1 MILSPETP
9 RSKCIGRVAIAG
21 QCVTARFPEKDE
33 TWRAACKKLLY
44 AWGANRWERAFGV
57 GVNLTDRAAELAHRL
72 LRAGF
77 IIETTDAVAD
87 LVLSV
92 TYAPESFRNVRRY
105 TVGEYA
111 DWFCLTWARSE
122 DLYGLAT
129 RLPTAHWDGRA
140 VVISREYCEEVLD
153 FAEAHGFAVSDGAKA
168 LAELARQERDS
179 MLVVAVPP
187 LPKPTPIADK
197 RPALPAPEFVEID
210 RELLDDEYDDAAA

>member
-1 MILSPETP
+1 MIVCPETP
-9 RSKCIGRVAIAG
+9 RSKCVGRVAIVG

-33 TWRAACKKLLY
+33 TWRFTCKKLLY
-44 AWGANRWERAFGV
+44 VWQCNRWERAFAV
-57 GVNLTDRAAELAHRL
+57 GVSLVDRAAELTHRL
-72 LRAGF
+72 LRSGF

-87 LVLSV
+87 LALRVA
-92 TYAPESFRNVRRY
+92 YEPESFRNIRRY
-105 TVGEYA
+105 TAGEYT
-111 DWFCLTWARSE
+111 DWFCITWARSE
-122 DLYGLAT
+122 DLYGLVT

-153 FAEAHGFAVSDGAKA
+153 FAAAHGFAVSDGARA

-210 RELLDDEYDDAAA
+210 RELLDNEYDDSAA